1 MAQRIKDTY
10 QKYLWIFIAFNIILF
25 WSILAKGFFS
35 IAFANDKLSVFFDV
49 KSILFILSP
58 IISLILSSLLSNS
71 IKEVLVFWRVRDRLP
86 GCRAFTCLI
95 KKDTRIDCLELERLV
110 GSFPDDPAEQNRLWY
125 KFYKGCEDDKIVIG
139 SHRDFLLTRDLCSIS
154 FLLIMI
160 LLPIS
165 LMFFQNNVLK
175 ISYSLFLVVQY
186 LVLSIASKNF
196 GNRFACNV
204 LAITS
209 NKKIS

>member
-10 QKYLWIFIAFNIILF
+10 QKYLWVFIAFNIVLF
-25 WSILAKGFFS
+25 WAILIEGFFS
-35 IAFANDKLSVFFDV
+35 IEFANDKFSIFFDA

-58 IISLILSSLLSNS
+58 IISLILSGLLSNP
-71 IKEVLVFWRVRDRLP
+71 IKEFLVFWRVRDRLP

-95 KKDTRIDCLELERLV
+95 NKDTRIDRSKLQRLA
-110 GSFPDDPAEQNRLWY
+110 GAFPDDPAEQNRLWY
-125 KFYKGCEDDKIVIG
+125 KLYKGCEDDKIVIG

-154 FLLIMI
+154 FLFIII

-165 LMFFQNNVLK
+165 LLFFQNSSLK
-175 ISYSLFLVVQY
+175 ISYSLFLVLQY
-186 LVLSIASKNF
+186 LVLSIASRNF

-209 NKKIS
+209 NNKIS